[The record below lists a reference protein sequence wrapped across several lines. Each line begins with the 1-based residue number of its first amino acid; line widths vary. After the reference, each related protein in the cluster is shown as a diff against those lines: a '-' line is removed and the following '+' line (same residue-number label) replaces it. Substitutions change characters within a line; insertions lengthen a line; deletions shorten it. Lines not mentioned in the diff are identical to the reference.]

1 MTPNTPSIPI
11 VREGLTS
18 AEAARRLKVYGPN
31 RLQAEGRLKRLKEIL
46 GTLADPMAVM
56 LLGASVLYFFLG
68 DRRNAVILMGAVLPV
83 LLVDVVLEF
92 RSKQALKKL
101 AEAVSPLARVVRDG
115 LEKEIPTVSLVPGDL
130 LLLKEGDGIPAD
142 GAILQCAN
150 LQVDESQ
157 LTGEA
162 EPVPKKNAE
171 TGKETEAGEF
181 ARFFAG
187 STVLTGQASGVVLQT
202 GGATRFG
209 QIAGLVAE
217 GGEEATPLQKKTA
230 SIVKQLAVISSA
242 VILWVFITGLWRGS
256 SWPSALLPAVSL
268 GIAVIPEEFPLVL
281 TVFLSL
287 GAWRLAKKGILV
299 KHLASVETLGATT
312 VICVDKTGTLTQGSF
327 QLASHL
333 PLSPH
338 ASEEAVLE
346 ASVLACELSPA
357 DPMEKAIL
365 AHTREHGVQVQKV
378 QDRWELV
385 YDYDFDP
392 VGKHMSHVWR
402 KRDNPK
408 AWRIV
413 AKGALEGILEHC
425 DISDQERSFAERENE
440 RLAAHG
446 SRVLAVAG
454 KDAEGFTGRRAED
467 EKGLKL
473 FGLLAFQ
480 DPLRPDA
487 PQAVEHCQNAGIHI
501 KIITG
506 DHLLTAHAVADAVG
520 IHHRPEDL
528 LNAAGLSRLSA
539 EDFGKKVR
547 DGVVFARVQPEQK
560 YAIVEALKR
569 SGEVVAMTGDGI
581 NDAPALKK
589 ADIGVAMGVRGTQV
603 ARASADLVLLEDS
616 FASLVDT
623 VAEGRRIFDNI
634 RKAFGYLIS
643 FKIPSVG
650 AALICPI
657 LGVPLLL
664 LPVHLVWL
672 ELIQHPVSALVFEGE
687 PADKDILRRRPRD
700 PRAPLLSGRA
710 TLLSVLSG
718 LALAAVIVV
727 LYLRHLPMG
736 IAYARSTALCTYVL
750 GSLMMIWNARAMGRP
765 WWKVPIPRN
774 GRFWIVVGISALSLP
789 LILQTPW
796 LASLFQVEPI
806 ALTDWRDDFLLA
818 LAATGWRAFGR
829 VPFFSDPHRQ
839 EA

>member
-1 MTPNTPSIPI
+1 MNPNDDFSPFPW
-11 VREGLTS
+11 EGLTS
-18 AEAARRLKVYGPN
+18 VEVALRLKRYGPN
-31 RLQAEGRLKRLKEIL
+31 RLKAGGRFERLKEFL
-46 GTLADPMAVM
+46 KTLADPMAVM
-56 LLGASVLYFFLG
+56 LLCASAIYFFLG
-68 DRRNAVILMGAVLPV
+68 DKRNAVILLGAVLPV
-83 LLVDVVLEF
+83 LAVDVVLEF
-92 RSKQALKKL
+92 RSRQALKKL
-101 AEAVSPLARVVRDG
+101 AEAVSPLARVIRDG
-115 LEKEIPTVSLVPGDL
+115 VEKEISTASLVPGDL

-150 LQVDESQ
+150 FQVDESQ

-162 EPVPKKNAE
+162 EPVSKKNALP
-171 TGKETEAGEF
+171 GKEDEAGEF
-181 ARFFAG
+181 SRFFAG
-187 STVLTGQASGVVLQT
+187 STVLAGQASGVILET
-202 GGATRFG
+202 GSSTRFG

-230 SIVKQLAVISSA
+230 SIVKQLAVIAAA
-242 VILWVFITGLWRGS
+242 VILWVFITGLWRGA
-256 SWPSALLPAVSL
+256 SWPSALLPAISL

-402 KRDNPK
+402 KRENPK

-425 DISDQERSFAERENE
+425 GISDQERNFAERENE

-454 KDAEGFTGRRAED
+454 KDADGFTGRRADD
-467 EKGLKL
+467 EQGLKL

-487 PQAVEHCQNAGIHI
+487 PLAVEHCQEAGIRV

-528 LNAAGLSRLSA
+528 LNATGLARLSPV
-539 EDFGKKVR
+539 DFAKKVA

-569 SGEVVAMTGDGI
+569 NGEVVAMTGDGI

-589 ADIGVAMGVRGTQV
+589 ADIGVAMGVRGT
-603 ARASADLVLLEDS
+603 
-616 FASLVDT
+616 
-623 VAEGRRIFDNI
+623 
-634 RKAFGYLIS
+634 
-643 FKIPSVG
+643 
-650 AALICPI
+650 
-657 LGVPLLL
+657 
-664 LPVHLVWL
+664 
-672 ELIQHPVSALVFEGE
+672 
-687 PADKDILRRRPRD
+687 
-700 PRAPLLSGRA
+700 
-710 TLLSVLSG
+710 
-718 LALAAVIVV
+718 
-727 LYLRHLPMG
+727 
-736 IAYARSTALCTYVL
+736 
-750 GSLMMIWNARAMGRP
+750 
-765 WWKVPIPRN
+765 
-774 GRFWIVVGISALSLP
+774 
-789 LILQTPW
+789 
-796 LASLFQVEPI
+796 
-806 ALTDWRDDFLLA
+806 
-818 LAATGWRAFGR
+818 
-829 VPFFSDPHRQ
+829 
-839 EA
+839 